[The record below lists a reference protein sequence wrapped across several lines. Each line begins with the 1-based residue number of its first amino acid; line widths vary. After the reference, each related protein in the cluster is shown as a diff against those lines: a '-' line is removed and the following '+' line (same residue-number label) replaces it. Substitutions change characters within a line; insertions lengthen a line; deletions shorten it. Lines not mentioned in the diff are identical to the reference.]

1 MFFAGAAVLAV
12 VHVVGVLMDGP
23 LWRFA
28 ELGTFGL
35 LSVYAALA
43 GTPFWWGP
51 VALSP
56 LLVDALLTLPPAGP
70 ATYGWQVLS
79 TDQLPRNLVLDALD
93 QGFRLA
99 GPALLAVLALLVAR
113 RGGWR
118 SSGRVV
124 VAAGLA
130 LAVVGYAVVR
140 VGGIVGY
147 LHGHPSDG
155 SGGWAVAVAVLVP
168 VSLAVAALG
177 LAGKAG
183 GWAAPAGGVLIAAGA
198 LPMIDSMIGSVP
210 NPYPIED
217 AGLFAWDAISPS
229 VTLPAPVPALTEAL
243 LLAGLLCVVAG
254 LGHSAETNDGAS

>member
-1 MFFAGAAVLAV
+1 MFLAGAAVLAMV
-12 VHVVGVLMDGP
+12 QVVGVLVDGP

-28 ELGTFGL
+28 ELGTFVL

-43 GTPFWWGP
+43 GTPSWLGP

-56 LLVDALLTLPPAGP
+56 LLVEALLTVPPASP

-79 TDQLPRNLVLDALD
+79 NEQPRNLVLDALD

-113 RGGWR
+113 REGWR
-118 SSGRVV
+118 PSGRVL
-124 VAAGLA
+124 VAAVLA
-130 LAVVGYAVVR
+130 LGIVGYAVVR

-147 LHGHPSDG
+147 QHEHPSDG
-155 SGGWAVAVAVLVP
+155 SSGWAMAVAVLVP
-168 VSLAVAALG
+168 VSLALAALG
-177 LAGKAG
+177 LSGKAS

-210 NPYPIED
+210 NSYPIED
-217 AGLFAWDAISPS
+217 AGLFGWNAITPS

-254 LGHSAETNDGAS
+254 LRRPTETNDGAS